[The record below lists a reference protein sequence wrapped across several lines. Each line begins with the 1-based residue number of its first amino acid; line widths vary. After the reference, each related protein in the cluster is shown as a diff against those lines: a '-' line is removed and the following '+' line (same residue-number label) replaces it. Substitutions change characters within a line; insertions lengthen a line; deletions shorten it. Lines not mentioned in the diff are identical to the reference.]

1 LFAVTDKV
9 STVQSPT
16 SSTTE
21 PPAGKP
27 GLFARASVR
36 RAILAVWLVA
46 TIAGLGVAVRGFR
59 IDNSVGVWFA
69 AADPALADYRQFLS
83 DFGGREWILVALRQR
98 GEGSEAAADR
108 QQFAARLE
116 RIDHVHRVLSS
127 SLFPPGSAF
136 VRKFLKPN
144 PASPYEALL
153 VQVTND
159 IDRQDGYR
167 EALVGEIRA
176 VARAFPTIET
186 VRIAGTAVING
197 ELNRSARRDMFLFFP
212 LVALFVALLGALVF
226 RNVRDTAV
234 LLSVALGTVVVTEG
248 LLLAAGYPLN
258 MVTIMLP
265 TVLIALSVADAVH
278 LIQVFHAFRADG
290 SDGPVAAARAVKSI
304 AWPCAGTSLTTI
316 AGFLAFA
323 GSSVLPVFQLA
334 VFGAGGI
341 ALAWVLTMTG
351 APALLVVVW
360 RNAQRS
366 ELPAARWGER
376 LLGRWWAFAD
386 GHPRWIVAAFLA
398 GGVSLVGLLSL
409 KADTDYVK
417 FFRSHTRVPQ
427 DYRVLQH
434 EGFPQNPLNL
444 VLRLPD
450 GAMFLAPQYW
460 IPLQTF
466 ARELESLPGVHSVL
480 SPFAMADAPSAMG
493 DQVQTLGGMLS
504 RQGNQL
510 QLIVMMD
517 HPSSQRLFA
526 LLPSIRALADTVL
539 PSGVRLTPTGTALL
553 WANMDDGV
561 IRTQRQSLA
570 IVCVV
575 CFVIL
580 AMLFRS
586 PWLAALGMAVSFYP
600 VAMVLGLMGLWHIPV
615 NLATVLIAG
624 IAVGLAVDDTI
635 HYVHAYQER
644 RRRGMERA
652 PACEDA
658 LSEVGLRMVMTSLI
672 LVGGFAIM
680 GLSDF
685 MPTSEFGLLSSLTIL
700 LALAADV
707 ALLPVV
713 LAWRRRAPVRE
724 REDATDVEPA
734 RAAWGRVT

>member
-1 LFAVTDKV
+1 
-9 STVQSPT
+9 VQSPT
-16 SSTTE
+16 SPTTE
-21 PPAGKP
+21 TPAGKSR
-27 GLFARASVR
+27 LFARAGVR
-36 RAILAVWLVA
+36 RAILAAWLVA
-46 TIAGLGVAVRGFR
+46 TVAGLGVAVRGFR

-83 DFGGREWILVALRQR
+83 DFGGREWILVALRQGR
-98 GEGSEAAADR
+98 ESPEAAADR

-116 RIDHVHRVLSS
+116 RIDQVHRVLSS

-136 VRKFLKPN
+136 VRQFLKPH

-167 EALVGEIRA
+167 EALVSEIRA
-176 VARAFPTIET
+176 AARAFPTIET
-186 VRIAGTAVING
+186 VRVAGTAVING

-234 LLSVALGTVVVTEG
+234 LLSVALGTVVITEG

-278 LIQVFHAFRADG
+278 LIQVFHAVRAEVG
-290 SDGPVAAARAVKSI
+290 DGPAAAARAVKSI

-341 ALAWVLTMTG
+341 ALAWMLTMTG
-351 APALLVVVW
+351 APVLLVVLW
-360 RNAQRS
+360 RTTQRS
-366 ELPAARWGER
+366 ELPAAQWGER
-376 LLGRWWAFAD
+376 LLRRWWAFAD

-427 DYRVLQH
+427 DYRVLQR

-450 GAMFLAPQYW
+450 GAMLLAPQYW

-466 ARELESLPGVHSVL
+466 ARELESLPGIHSVL

-493 DQVQTLGGMLS
+493 DQVTTMGGMLS
-504 RQGNQL
+504 HQGNQL

-539 PSGVRLTPTGTALL
+539 PSGVHLTPTGTALL

-600 VAMVLGLMGLWHIPV
+600 VAVVLGLMGLWHIPV

-652 PACEDA
+652 LACEDA

-713 LAWRRRAPVRE
+713 LAWRRRVPVRE
-724 REDATDVEPA
+724 RRADAELSRRP
-734 RAAWGRVT
+734 AWGRLT